1 MKYFLTT
8 IVVILFLGVNS
19 LEELKRSNEEIIAAG
34 RLFKIGTPVKTWMDQ
49 HGYDA
54 YRTECR
60 FCKWEESDYRIF
72 TRNMEPKPN
81 PSRYLMRHV
90 SPDLIPELR
99 GGGWNLTTLQKYV
112 KKFVLHYDV
121 AGYSK
126 NCFRVLHDH
135 RFLSVHFM
143 VDVDGMLY
151 QTVDLKERTHHATIT
166 NTDSI
171 GIEIA
176 NIGAYPING
185 NNPFSKWYRKD
196 ETGKMRLV
204 LPKGALRNENFVG
217 RPIRNDPV
225 VGMTQGSRL
234 VQYDLTKQQ
243 YATLIKLT
251 AALTKLFPR
260 IKLDYPKENGKLR
273 TTKLPDA
280 DILKYEGLMGHFH
293 ISKTK
298 VDPGPAFQW
307 DLLIN
312 GVKKLNEKNKK

>member
-1 MKYFLTT
+1 M
-8 IVVILFLGVNS
+8 N
-19 LEELKRSNEEIIAAG
+19 
-34 RLFKIGTPVKTWMDQ
+34 PQ
-49 HGYDA
+49 
-54 YRTECR
+54 
-60 FCKWEESDYRIF
+60 
-72 TRNMEPKPN
+72 PN

-90 SPDLIPELR
+90 TPDLIPELR

-126 NCFRVLHDH
+126 NCFRVLHDM

-143 VDVDGMLY
+143 LDVDGMLY

-176 NIGAYPING
+176 NIGAYPVNG
-185 NNPFSKWYRKD
+185 QNPFDKWYKRD
-196 ETGKMRLV
+196 PNGLMRLV

-217 RPIRNDPV
+217 RPIRNSPV
-225 VGMTQGSRL
+225 RGSIQGSNL
-234 VQYDLTKQQ
+234 EQYDLTKEQ
-243 YATLIKLT
+243 YASLIKLT
-251 AALTKLFPR
+251 AALVKLFPK
-260 IKLDYPKENGKLR
+260 IKLDYPRENGKLR

-280 DILKYEGLMGHFH
+280 EILRYEGLMGHYH
-293 ISKTK
+293 VSSSK

-312 GVKKLNEKNKK
+312 EVKKLNEEKKRN